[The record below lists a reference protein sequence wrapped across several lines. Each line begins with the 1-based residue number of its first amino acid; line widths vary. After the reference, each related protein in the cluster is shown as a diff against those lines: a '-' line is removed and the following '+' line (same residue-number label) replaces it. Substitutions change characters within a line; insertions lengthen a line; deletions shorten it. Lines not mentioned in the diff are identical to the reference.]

1 MQPTETFPVVQRTGI
16 RFFRRVTRA
25 FIDFFSKLSGP
36 NGAHAASTDKPQS
49 QGSTGRP

>member
-25 FIDFFSKLSGP
+25 FIDFFANQNPERLP
-36 NGAHAASTDKPQS
+36 HLRPLEAQAA
-49 QGSTGRP
+49 